1 MTGKLVVC
9 PTPIG
14 NMEDMTERGKRALA
28 EAALIAA
35 EDTRHTL
42 GLLNH
47 LGIKTPMISC
57 HQHNEQERTEQIL
70 EKLREGQTVVLVS
83 DAGTPAISD
92 PGEILV
98 RRCREEGILVTAL
111 PGACAFVTALSM
123 SGMPSRR
130 FVFEG
135 FLPAGGKER
144 RARLE
149 ALRAEERTVI
159 FYEAPHH
166 LRQTLSDLLEAF
178 GDRRLAMGRELTK
191 RHEEMLQMK
200 LSEAIAHYQDQE
212 PRGEYVLILE
222 GADPLAR
229 EREERARWEQMTL
242 REHMALYS
250 ALPPKEAM
258 KQVAKDRGV
267 SKRDVYNGLLQEES

>member
-1 MTGKLVVC
+1 MTGKLIVC

-28 EAALIAA
+28 EADLIAA

-83 DAGTPAISD
+83 DAAISD

-144 RARLE
+144 R
-149 ALRAEERTVI
+149 
-159 FYEAPHH
+159 
-166 LRQTLSDLLEAF
+166 
-178 GDRRLAMGRELTK
+178 
-191 RHEEMLQMK
+191 
-200 LSEAIAHYQDQE
+200 
-212 PRGEYVLILE
+212 
-222 GADPLAR
+222 PLASR
-229 EREERARWEQMTL
+229 FR
-242 REHMALYS
+242 S
-250 ALPPKEAM
+250 
-258 KQVAKDRGV
+258 
-267 SKRDVYNGLLQEES
+267 